1 MRSAARPAEPAR
13 HRPSRTAGQVGPRHQ
28 DYLRSSAQ
36 IRSFCRI
43 SRLALKSLT
52 PQEVGTR
59 LLREICRALAFTR
72 AEIWL
77 RGSDRARIWRFA
89 SHGPGYLIADRPTGM
104 PLKECSFSR
113 LVLRRRQGVHHPRV
127 PCAGVFGRRS
137 NITNVTSLFGAPL
150 VVRSRPIGLLY
161 ADHGGRPFGMSALD
175 LELGTALAVL
185 CGEVLERA
193 LSHHQEIKRHRQM
206 ALLNEIHEL
215 ITAQEGLKILLPRVA
230 RILRRQ
236 THSRGVIIA
245 LLSSERREFEVAAVA
260 GSGGPRPLGRRFDVV
275 GGPPWIRLCRRATL
289 SKRPAALSDFQ
300 SLPRA
305 LTWWPGVRSALSV
318 PIRSRGGVMG
328 ALRFESERPF
338 AFDQEDQ
345 TVLAN
350 VGEQIG
356 HAVRRERLLDD
367 LRRRQR
373 DVQAVS
379 ASLERMLEEDRRRI
393 ARELHD
399 ELAQSMT
406 AAKINLALLRQLLPD
421 AQPEAR
427 RAIRETERIVNGTIA
442 DIRRISMD
450 LRPALL
456 DDLGL
461 VPALKWL
468 ADTFSRRTGIR
479 VLVET
484 DDAATPI
491 DVEVKTLLYRFV
503 QEALTNVFRHAR
515 ARAVQVQLST
525 KGRGLRAI
533 VHDDGTGIRRKGGR
547 KQPGLGLLGMRE
559 RIERVGGTLTIH
571 SRAGAGTSLV
581 AEVPVGGRAG
591 VVQRR
596 LPAPAPATAAVFSK
610 ARE

>member
-1 MRSAARPAEPAR
+1 
-13 HRPSRTAGQVGPRHQ
+13 
-28 DYLRSSAQ
+28 
-36 IRSFCRI
+36 
-43 SRLALKSLT
+43 
-52 PQEVGTR
+52 
-59 LLREICRALAFTR
+59 
-72 AEIWL
+72 
-77 RGSDRARIWRFA
+77 
-89 SHGPGYLIADRPTGM
+89 
-104 PLKECSFSR
+104 
-113 LVLRRRQGVHHPRV
+113 
-127 PCAGVFGRRS
+127 
-137 NITNVTSLFGAPL
+137 
-150 VVRSRPIGLLY
+150 
-161 ADHGGRPFGMSALD
+161 
-175 LELGTALAVL
+175 
-185 CGEVLERA
+185 
-193 LSHHQEIKRHRQM
+193 
-206 ALLNEIHEL
+206 
-215 ITAQEGLKILLPRVA
+215 
-230 RILRRQ
+230 
-236 THSRGVIIA
+236 
-245 LLSSERREFEVAAVA
+245 
-260 GSGGPRPLGRRFDVV
+260 
-275 GGPPWIRLCRRATL
+275 
-289 SKRPAALSDFQ
+289 
-300 SLPRA
+300 
-305 LTWWPGVRSALSV
+305 
-318 PIRSRGGVMG
+318 MG
-328 ALRFESERPF
+328 ALRLESERPF

-350 VGEQIG
+350 VGEQVG

-373 DVQAVS
+373 DVEAVS

-596 LPAPAPATAAVFSK
+596 LPAPAPATAAGFSK
-610 ARE
+610 ASE